1 MGPSTTYAG
10 VVRQLAPACL
20 GGALFL
26 GCLAESPDPVRF
38 QGDSALVLL
47 GAVEA
52 DGYQAWESP
61 PTSAELPRRRE
72 ASGAHGPWVEVYL
85 HPALLAAFF
94 SEDGLDAWPEGVAA
108 VCESY
113 ESEDAPDPFLI
124 QVMRKD
130 DNGWLWA
137 QVDAGR
143 EPLTQERPDD
153 CIGCHGG
160 GEDFVFSVFLP
171 RG

>member
-1 MGPSTTYAG
+1 
-10 VVRQLAPACL
+10 VRLLVSACL
-20 GGALFL
+20 CGAFLL
-26 GCLAESPDPVRF
+26 GCLAASPDPVEL
-38 QGDSALVLL
+38 GDDDALAVL

-52 DGYQAWESP
+52 DGYLDWDPP
-61 PTSAELPRRRE
+61 PTSADLPRRRE

-85 HPALLAAFF
+85 HPSLLGAFF
-94 SEDGLDAWPEGVAA
+94 SEAALDAWPEGVAA

-113 ESEDAPDPFLI
+113 QSEDAPDPFLI
-124 QVMRKD
+124 QVMRKTQA
-130 DNGWLWA
+130 GWSWA
-137 QVDAGR
+137 QVNERR
-143 EPLTQERPDD
+143 EPLTSERPDD